1 MRAHTRA
8 QTHTYTFP
16 ALKKKK
22 KKMLLVIPTWFPV
35 HDTQETWLD
44 GH

>member
-22 KKMLLVIPTWFPV
+22 KNMLLVIPTWFPV

>member
-22 KKMLLVIPTWFPV
+22 NMLLVIPTWFPV